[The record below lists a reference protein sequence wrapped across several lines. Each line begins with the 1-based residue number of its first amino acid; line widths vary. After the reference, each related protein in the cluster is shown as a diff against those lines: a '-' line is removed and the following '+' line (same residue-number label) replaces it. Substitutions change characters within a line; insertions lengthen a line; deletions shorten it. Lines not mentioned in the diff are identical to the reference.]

1 MNRLNDQEFA
11 TQLASFL
18 NAAQDKV
25 NYYQSRFAHL
35 KDAAPLRVDGGI
47 KWIRIVK
54 PGSGVYVF
62 IDRDTG
68 NVHKAASWKAPV
80 KNNPRSNI
88 SDADHGA
95 SGVDWHGAVYLR

>member
-1 MNRLNDQEFA
+1 MERLNDQEFA
-11 TQLASFL
+11 TKLSSFL
-18 NAAQDKV
+18 AAAQLKV
-25 NYYQSRFAHL
+25 DEHNKHFRAPHQPL
-35 KDAAPLRVDGGI
+35 KQEGGGV
-47 KWIRIVK
+47 KWIRIVR

-62 IDRDTG
+62 IDRETG

-95 SGVDWHGAVYLR
+95 SGVSWCGAVYL